1 MNKDDI
7 DDMDDM
13 DEMDEMVDN
22 ISWRLN
28 HHVDE

>member
-1 MNKDDI
+1 MLMNKDD
-7 DDMDDM
+7 MDEM

-22 ISWRLN
+22 ISWRHN